1 MKASTLLLLLIL
13 SVLCLMLISCGK
25 KEPPK
30 PAAAPPKPPA
40 VSDAQIDAAV
50 LDSLTPATSSDS
62 ETQTGLEAQVEDI
75 LARFPD
81 KNAVELL
88 NVPEVNEA
96 LKAGLTKLSQ
106 DKALQDQINNSAAIV
121 ARLQGFSGAPGTVGL
136 DLDLKS
142 YDRSRKSRMLQAI
155 MSEDPR
161 QIVRFV
167 TEEVGEAMPELTFGG
182 TDRSSNGVA
191 IKQIPPPPA
200 K

>member
-1 MKASTLLLLLIL
+1 
-13 SVLCLMLISCGK
+13 MLISCGK

-30 PAAAPPKPPA
+30 PATAPPKPPA

-142 YDRSRKSRMLQAI
+142 YDYSRKSRMLQAV

-161 QIVRFV
+161 QIVRFI
-167 TEEVGEAMPELTFGG
+167 TEEVGEAAPELTLGG
-182 TDRSSNGVA
+182 ADRASNGVA